1 MTVVQLARTPVGLAR
16 RLRTRGV
23 TAGRWTSGA
32 SLLVLPTA
40 FLLFGGL
47 IMILSASWVSAFQQ
61 YGTSYLFFRRQL
73 LWAALGVLAM
83 TVTALVDYRRWRK
96 LGYLIYLV
104 SLAGL
109 ALVLHP
115 SIGSTVSG
123 SSRWMSIGPIRWQP
137 SELAKLGLILVGA
150 DICVRKGKRLRTW
163 KDVMVPFGIGAGIVG
178 GLVMMQPD
186 LGTTLIL
193 AGVVFVVLYLAGTRM
208 RVIIGMGFAGTASA
222 LLLSMSEG
230 YRRARL
236 QDFWNPFKDPLN
248 AGYQAVQS
256 QIALGSGGLFGVGL
270 GASRQKWM
278 YVPNAHT
285 DFIFS
290 IIGEEL
296 GLLGTFVVIALFGLL
311 AYAGVRAA
319 RRAPD
324 TFGRIVAGGITAWIV
339 GQAVLNMGAVTGLLP
354 ITGVPLPLV
363 SFGGSSLMFTLM
375 AIGILI
381 NISRQEQWPPK
392 RAVVD
397 SPARRATA
405 RRGAPAKR

>member
-109 ALVLHP
+109 VLVLHP

-354 ITGVPLPLV
+354 ITGVPLPLISYSG
-363 SFGGSSLMFTLM
+363 SFALMIMFAL
-375 AIGILI
+375 G
-381 NISRQEQWPPK
+381 
-392 RAVVD
+392 VVN
-397 SPARRATA
+397 SVWVHRHEVA
-405 RRGAPAKR
+405 